1 MVNSGWKQFNIV
13 HEWCNEKK
21 DSQQQNTA
29 RDDVYRSFDPAVA
42 ENAGVKN
49 LRTHKNSS
57 GKIMSREREANTM
70 GKNELQS
77 FTIWFVLPNARSTA
91 ADPVKSA
98 MMEQIIQWHVISISM
113 LFSTNT
119 KKYFFFCLSLPL

>member
-1 MVNSGWKQFNIV
+1 
-13 HEWCNEKK
+13 
-21 DSQQQNTA
+21 
-29 RDDVYRSFDPAVA
+29 
-42 ENAGVKN
+42 
-49 LRTHKNSS
+49 
-57 GKIMSREREANTM
+57 MSREREANTM

-91 ADPVKSA
+91 ADPAKSA

-119 KKYFFFCLSLPL
+119 KNTFFSVFHFHSNYDTEMAKMGR